1 MKPRR
6 VLDLVW
12 LALLA
17 ATAVTWALGTSG
29 WVGRAGL
36 AGVALVFALAWA
48 KGLAVLLEFMELRH
62 APPAWRW
69 GLAGALTAIIALIV
83 LAYALARP

>member
-1 MKPRR
+1 MKPGRR
-6 VLDLVW
+6 LDAVW

-17 ATAVTWALGTSG
+17 ATGLTWALGASG

-36 AGVALVFALAWA
+36 TGVAAVFALAWA

-62 APPAWRW
+62 APPAWRR
-69 GLAGALTAIIALIV
+69 GLVGALTAVTLLIV
-83 LAYALARP
+83 ATFWLGLG